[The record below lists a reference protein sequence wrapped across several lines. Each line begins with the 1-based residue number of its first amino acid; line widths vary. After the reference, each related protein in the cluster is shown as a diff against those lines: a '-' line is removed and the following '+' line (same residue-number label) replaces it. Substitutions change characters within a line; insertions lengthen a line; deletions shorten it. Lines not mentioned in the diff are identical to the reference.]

1 MNRLAQCHCGSLRA
15 KTSGDPHTVSICHC
29 RDCQRRTGA
38 VAGSGAIFAKA
49 EVTIEGDR
57 RIFERDAVQGR
68 KVRFHFCP
76 NCGTSVYWEGDFNS
90 DICVVAVGAFAD
102 PAFPPPLVS
111 VYEESRHD
119 WLQLPDG
126 MKHAQRGLV
135 SAAAADKEHGNG

>member
-1 MNRLAQCHCGSLRA
+1 M
-15 KTSGDPHTVSICHC
+15 
-29 RDCQRRTGA
+29 
-38 VAGSGAIFAKA
+38 AGSGAIFAKA
-49 EVTIEGDR
+49 EVMIEGHR
-57 RIFERDAVQGR
+57 RIFERDAAQGR

-76 NCGTSVYWEGDFNS
+76 NCGTSVYWEGDFNP
-90 DICVVAVGAFAD
+90 DLCVVAVGAFAD

-135 SAAAADKEHGNG
+135 SAAAVDKEQGSG